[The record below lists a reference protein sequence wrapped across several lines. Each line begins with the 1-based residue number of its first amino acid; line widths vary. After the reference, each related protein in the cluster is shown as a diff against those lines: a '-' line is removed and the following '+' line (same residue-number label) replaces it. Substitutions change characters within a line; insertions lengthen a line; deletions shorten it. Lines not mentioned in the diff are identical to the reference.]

1 MIPFKAI
8 ATQMDVIVDSLR
20 KKEEP
25 VETPVVD
32 MAEGEQEME
41 LYHLISELER
51 ASDEQLRVVFGEMK
65 PYKLNVIQRILDEK
79 RDVPNY

>member
-1 MIPFKAI
+1 
-8 ATQMDVIVDSLR
+8 MDGLR

-51 ASDEQLRVVFGEMK
+51 ASDEQLRVIFGEMK
-65 PYKLNVIQRILDEK
+65 SITLNAIQRILDEK